1 MIDRAS
7 ALAGFLLAETGSVLG
22 VWVGRMSYREQRM
35 LLGRVLGKGVIRI
48 NGSTERV
55 THTRKVCFG
64 TDAETVTVKW
74 SDLSSV

>member
-22 VWVGRMSYREQRM
+22 VWVGRMSYQEQRM

-48 NGSTERV
+48 FGQAERV
-55 THTRKVCFG
+55 THTRKVRFG
-64 TDAETVTVKW
+64 TDSEMVSVKW
-74 SDLSSV
+74 SDLSS

>member
-7 ALAGFLLAETGSVLG
+7 ALAGFLLTETGSVLG
-22 VWVGRMSYREQRM
+22 AWAGRMPYSEQRM
-35 LLGRVLGKGVIRI
+35 LLGQVLGKGVIRI

-64 TDAETVTVKW
+64 TDHETVSVKW